1 MDDPSRTGKLR
12 FSILALVAV
21 LSAGCGDSKP
31 TPISSSE
38 PQQAEFP
45 VIVTAANGEVAIPRR
60 PARIV
65 SLSPTATETLY
76 AIGAASQVVA
86 VDAESSFPSS
96 APRTEL
102 SGFDPNIE
110 ALATYRPDLVVYS
123 IEPGDL
129 AKSLEAIGVPGLLQ
143 PAAANLDDAYSQIVE
158 LGTATGRQPAAER
171 LAARMK
177 SRIDLTVESLPRFPR
192 PPTYY
197 HELDE
202 KYFTATSGTF
212 VGELYRLL
220 GLDNIADPADQL
232 GNGYPQLSGEFII
245 QADPDLIFLADARC
259 CGQSAKTLA
268 ARPGWEQIDAVQ
280 NGGVIEL
287 DDDIASRWG
296 PRIVDFVESVAKAL
310 QSSAPRMQ

>member
-1 MDDPSRTGKLR
+1 MG
-12 FSILALVAV
+12 
-21 LSAGCGDSKP
+21 
-31 TPISSSE
+31 
-38 PQQAEFP
+38 FP
-45 VIVTAANGEVAIPRR
+45 VIVAAANGEVAIPRR

-65 SLSPTATETLY
+65 SLSPTATETLF
-76 AIGAASQVVA
+76 AIGAGSQVLA

-96 APRTEL
+96 APRTDL

-110 ALATYRPDLVVYS
+110 ALAAYRPDLVVYS
-123 IEPGDL
+123 TEPGDL

-158 LGTATGRQPAAER
+158 LGTATGRQTAAER

-177 SRIDLTVESLPRFPR
+177 TRIARTVESLPRFPR

-202 KYFTATSGTF
+202 KYFTATSRTF
-212 VGELYRLL
+212 VGELYKLL
-220 GLDNIADPADQL
+220 GLDNIADPADKL

-245 QADPDLIFLADARC
+245 QANPDLIFLADARC
-259 CGQSAKTLA
+259 CGQSAKTLG
-268 ARPGWEQIDAVQ
+268 ARPGWQQIDAVQ

-296 PRIVDFVESVAKAL
+296 PRIVDHVGSVAEAL
-310 QSSAPRMQ
+310 QSIAPRMQ